1 MESNFNKLD
10 FENKKAIIET
20 LIFVS
25 DEPLTDDAIFNI
37 VINLDKDNSTPLEHT
52 GNKDYQNFII
62 ELSDII
68 QKINEELEK
77 SNRPYQII
85 RIANGWQFATR
96 KEFGRIV
103 RHYYKSKQIRRLSNA
118 ALEILAIIA
127 YRQPITK
134 PEIEMIR
141 GVNSNETVNSLLEKN
156 LIKISGRKSVLG
168 RPLEYST
175 TDDFLKLFGL
185 NSLDEL
191 PEIAEFEE
199 LVRRELQQ
207 DDTEI
212 TLDISTESVE
222 PIEAKIEGL
231 ELN

>member
-1 MESNFNKLD
+1 MENNFFKLD
-10 FENKKAIIET
+10 RETKKAIIET
-20 LIFVS
+20 LIFIT
-25 DEPLTDDAIFNI
+25 DEPLTDDSIFNI
-37 VINLDKDNSTPLEHT
+37 LVNLDKENSTPLEHS
-52 GNKDYQNFII
+52 NNQIFQNFLEDLNSII
-62 ELSDII
+62 L
-68 QKINEELEK
+68 QINDELEK
-77 SNRPYQII
+77 NNRPYQII

-103 RHYYKSKQIRRLSNA
+103 RHYYKSKQVRRLSNA

-156 LIKISGRKSVLG
+156 LIKISGRKSVIG

-191 PEIAEFEE
+191 PEIADFEE

-207 DDTEI
+207 EDTEI
-212 TLDISTESVE
+212 TLDVSQEKIEQIDS
-222 PIEAKIEGL
+222 PIEDL

>member
-1 MESNFNKLD
+1 MENNFYKLNY
-10 FENKKAIIET
+10 ETKKALIET

-25 DEPLTDDAIFNI
+25 DEPLTDDTIFNLLI
-37 VINLDKDNSTPLEHT
+37 SMDKENQTPIEHSNSEEF
-52 GNKDYQNFII
+52 QNFVLELKQII
-62 ELSDII
+62 DQINNEL
-68 QKINEELEK
+68 LETG
-77 SNRPYQII
+77 RPYHII
-85 RIANGWQFATR
+85 RIANGWQFATQ
-96 KEFGRIV
+96 KEYGKIV
-103 RHYYKSKQIRRLSNA
+103 RHFYKSRQVRKLSNA
-118 ALEILAIIA
+118 ALEVLAIIA

-191 PEIAEFEE
+191 PEISEFEE
-199 LVRRELQQ
+199 IVKRELNQNEN
-207 DDTEI
+207 EI
-212 TLDISTESVE
+212 TLDVSNEQMEQIQAN
-222 PIEAKIEGL
+222 IEKFD
-231 ELN
+231 LN

>member
-1 MESNFNKLD
+1 MENNFFKLD
-10 FENKKAIIET
+10 LETQKAIIET

-25 DEPLTDDAIFNI
+25 DEQLTDDSIFNI
-37 VINLDKDNSTPLEHT
+37 IINLDKETTPLEHS
-52 GNKDYQNFII
+52 NSEDYNNFLILLKEII
-62 ELSDII
+62 S
-68 QKINEELEK
+68 KINDELDK

-85 RIANGWQFATR
+85 RVANGWQFATR
-96 KEFGRIV
+96 QEYGRIV
-103 RHYYKSKQIRRLSNA
+103 RHYYKSKQVRRLSNA

-175 TDDFLKLFGL
+175 TDEFLKIFGL
-185 NSLDEL
+185 NALDEL

-199 LVRRELQQ
+199 LARRELQQ
-207 DDTEI
+207 EESQI
-212 TLDISTESVE
+212 TLDISQDKIEQV
-222 PIEAKIEGL
+222 EAKIDGL

>member
-1 MESNFNKLD
+1 MESNFFKLD
-10 FENKKAIIET
+10 FDTKKAIIET

-25 DEPLTDDAIFNI
+25 DEPLTDDSIFNI
-37 VINLDKDNSTPLEHT
+37 VINLDKENSTPLEHS
-52 GNKDYQNFII
+52 NNQMFQNFLE
-62 ELSDII
+62 ELDSII
-68 QKINEELEK
+68 QQINDELEK
-77 SNRPYQII
+77 NNRPYQII

-191 PEIAEFEE
+191 PEIADFEE

-207 DDTEI
+207 DDSEV
-212 TLDISTESVE
+212 TLDVSQEKIEQIESQ
-222 PIEAKIEGL
+222 IEGL

>member
-1 MESNFNKLD
+1 MESNFFKLD
-10 FENKKAIIET
+10 FDTKKAIIET

-25 DEPLTDDAIFNI
+25 DEPLTDDSIFNI
-37 VINLDKDNSTPLEHT
+37 VINLDKENSTPLEHS
-52 GNKDYQNFII
+52 NNQMFQNFLEELDLII
-62 ELSDII
+62 L
-68 QKINEELEK
+68 QINDELEK
-77 SNRPYQII
+77 NNRPYQII

-103 RHYYKSKQIRRLSNA
+103 RHYYKSKQVRRLSNA

-191 PEIAEFEE
+191 PEIADFEE

-207 DDTEI
+207 DDSEV
-212 TLDISTESVE
+212 TLDVSQEKIEQIESQ
-222 PIEAKIEGL
+222 IEGL

>member
-1 MESNFNKLD
+1 MESNFFKLD
-10 FENKKAIIET
+10 FDTKKAIIET

-25 DEPLTDDAIFNI
+25 DEPLTDDSIFNI
-37 VINLDKDNSTPLEHT
+37 VINLDKENSTPLEHS
-52 GNKDYQNFII
+52 NNQMFQNFLEELDLII
-62 ELSDII
+62 L
-68 QKINEELEK
+68 QINDELEK
-77 SNRPYQII
+77 NNRPYQII

-103 RHYYKSKQIRRLSNA
+103 RHYYKSKQVRRLSNA

-191 PEIAEFEE
+191 PEIADFEE
-199 LVRRELQQ
+199 LVRRELQL
-207 DDTEI
+207 DDSEV
-212 TLDISTESVE
+212 TLDVSQEKIEQIESQ
-222 PIEAKIEGL
+222 IEGL

>member
-1 MESNFNKLD
+1 MENSFFKLD
-10 FENKKAIIET
+10 FETQKAIIET

-25 DEPLTDDAIFNI
+25 DEQLTDDSIYNI
-37 VINLDKDNSTPLEHT
+37 IINLDKETTPLEHS
-52 GNKDYQNFII
+52 NSEDYHNFLTLLNEII
-62 ELSDII
+62 I
-68 QKINEELEK
+68 KINDELDK

-96 KEFGRIV
+96 QEYGRIV
-103 RHYYKSKQIRRLSNA
+103 RYYYKSKQVRRLSNA
-118 ALEILAIIA
+118 ALEILSIIA

-134 PEIEMIR
+134 PEIELIR
-141 GVNSNETVNSLLEKN
+141 GVNSSETVNSLLEKN

-175 TDDFLKLFGL
+175 TDEFLKLFGL

-191 PEIAEFEE
+191 PEITEFEE

-207 DDTEI
+207 DENDI
-212 TLDISTESVE
+212 TLDVSQDVIEQV
-222 PIEAKIEGL
+222 EAKIDGL

>member
-1 MESNFNKLD
+1 MENNFFKLD
-10 FENKKAIIET
+10 LETKKAIIET
-20 LIFVS
+20 LIFVT
-25 DEPLTDDAIFNI
+25 DEPLTDDSIFNI
-37 VINLDKDNSTPLEHT
+37 LINLDKENSTPLEHS
-52 GNKDYQNFII
+52 NNQIFQNFLEDLNSII
-62 ELSDII
+62 L
-68 QKINEELEK
+68 QINDELEK
-77 SNRPYQII
+77 NNRPYQII

-103 RHYYKSKQIRRLSNA
+103 RHYYKSKQVRRLSNA

-156 LIKISGRKSVLG
+156 LIKISGRKSVIG

-175 TDDFLKLFGL
+175 TDDFLKFFGL

-191 PEIAEFEE
+191 PEIADFEE

-207 DDTEI
+207 EDTEI
-212 TLDISTESVE
+212 TFDVSQEKIEQIDS
-222 PIEAKIEGL
+222 PIEDL

>member
-1 MESNFNKLD
+1 MESNFFKLD
-10 FENKKAIIET
+10 FDTKKAIIET
-20 LIFVS
+20 LVFVS
-25 DEPLTDDAIFNI
+25 DEPLTDESIYSI
-37 VINLDKDNSTPLEHT
+37 IMNLDKENTTPLE
-52 GNKDYQNFII
+52 NSNNQVFQNF
-62 ELSDII
+62 L
-68 QKINEELEK
+68 EELDAIILQINDELLK

-103 RHYYKSKQIRRLSNA
+103 RHYYKSKQVKRLSNA

-175 TDDFLKLFGL
+175 TDEFLKLFGL
-185 NSLDEL
+185 NSLEEL
-191 PEIAEFEE
+191 PEIADFEE

-207 DDTEI
+207 DDTEV
-212 TLDISTESVE
+212 TLDVSQEKIDQV
-222 PIEAKIEGL
+222 EAKIEGL